1 MFHKLIIFSE
11 NLIPKISNPDIDHSV
26 LKHLTLTIFSSVY
39 HLAKPMQNSCSNYGK
54 STIIMLGYRVKSRL
68 KKSLFF

>member
-39 HLAKPMQNSCSNYGK
+39 HLAKPMQNSCIN
-54 STIIMLGYRVKSRL
+54 
-68 KKSLFF
+68 